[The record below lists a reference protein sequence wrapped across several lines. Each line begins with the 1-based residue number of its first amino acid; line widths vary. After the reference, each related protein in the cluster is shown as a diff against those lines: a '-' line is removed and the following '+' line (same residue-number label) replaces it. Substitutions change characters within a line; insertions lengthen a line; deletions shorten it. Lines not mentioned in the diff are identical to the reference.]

1 MIQKMN
7 MHCGASLV
15 GRKYYL
21 ENLTLFWVKHEVEVS
36 LPEPH
41 LKKDTKNARKAKNKH
56 VR

>member
-15 GRKYYL
+15 GRKNYL